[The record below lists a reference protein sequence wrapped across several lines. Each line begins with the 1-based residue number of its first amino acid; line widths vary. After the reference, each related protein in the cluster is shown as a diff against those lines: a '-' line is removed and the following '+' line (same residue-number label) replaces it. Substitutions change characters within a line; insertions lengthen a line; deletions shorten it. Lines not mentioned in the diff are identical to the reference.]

1 MSGYAEIKKKIFYL
15 KELETVEA
23 AKAKE
28 AEIKE
33 LKRIIE
39 KGNQERK
46 NLENIIAMT
55 DERNETLSDTVAKFS
70 EKYLRSHKQNYVLGV
85 CLVLIIIGSGLIIF
99 LQEGLMF
106 YKISDIK
113 RECDRIYSVE
123 KINYITRE
131 GNEIKV
137 FYNSWSNELTLGSD
151 EEAEEF
157 ILEMHKLLNKKGL
170 FRQILD
176 LLIQKTKKWT
186 ITTEY

>member
-1 MSGYAEIKKKIFYL
+1 
-15 KELETVEA
+15 
-23 AKAKE
+23 
-28 AEIKE
+28 
-33 LKRIIE
+33 
-39 KGNQERK
+39 
-46 NLENIIAMT
+46 
-55 DERNETLSDTVAKFS
+55 
-70 EKYLRSHKQNYVLGV
+70 
-85 CLVLIIIGSGLIIF
+85 
-99 LQEGLMF
+99 MF

-137 FYNSWSNELTLGSD
+137 FYNSWSNELTLGSE

-176 LLIQKTKKWT
+176 LLI
-186 ITTEY
+186 